1 MLEKHKF
8 ESHWSLKA
16 RMTWTK
22 KNNEAGKPQ
31 EPLGP
36 DSHKGLN
43 QNSNQ
48 QPCRLEHFEVATGAC
63 RNTECQSA
71 AAFSHL
77 IQNKV
82 VVGICLVK
90 NALSLWDLPS
100 PWPAE
105 PLQCLLS
112 LGAASLH
119 KKTVMIP
126 QANNKNIC
134 ATFKHASM
142 DNDIQH
148 AAQTPGLPATVKL
161 AHSPPLPISPH
172 PATEQHIGVVLAS
185 HDPEMHCW
193 HKHSIHMFWYFVS
206 FG

>member
-48 QPCRLEHFEVATGAC
+48 QPCRLEHFKVATGAC

-100 PWPAE
+100 PRPAE

-119 KKTVMIP
+119 KKQWWSHKQTTKTFVPHSSMQAWTMISSMQPRHQDCQP
-126 QANNKNIC
+126 QSNWH
-134 ATFKHASM
+134 TLHLFPFLH
-142 DNDIQH
+142 IQ
-148 AAQTPGLPATVKL
+148 
-161 AHSPPLPISPH
+161 PLNS
-172 PATEQHIGVVLAS
+172 TLV
-185 HDPEMHCW
+185 
-193 HKHSIHMFWYFVS
+193 
-206 FG
+206 